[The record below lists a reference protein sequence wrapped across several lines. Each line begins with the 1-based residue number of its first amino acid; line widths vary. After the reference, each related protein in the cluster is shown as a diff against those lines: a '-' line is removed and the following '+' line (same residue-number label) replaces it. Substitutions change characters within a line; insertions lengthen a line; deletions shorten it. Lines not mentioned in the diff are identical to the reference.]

1 MPLNPLSEP
10 ISVPKLLVVDD
21 LAENL
26 FAMQKLLTPL
36 QAEVLTAQSG
46 NEALALTL
54 HNDFAVAL
62 LDVQMPEMDG
72 FELASLMRDH
82 DLTQHIPIIFLTA
95 ISKEE
100 KHIFEGYEKGAVDYL
115 FKPIDPQILLSKVKT
130 FLLLQEQR
138 IALEKS
144 EDRYKCLVERIP
156 DIIYSFSGKHGN
168 TYCSSQVKQ
177 ILGYT
182 PEQFLKDPFIWSKA
196 IHPDDLPRV
205 NETITRFNEGNHFDI
220 EYRIKDAAGKWVWL
234 RDRSIDRRIA
244 DGEPIIDGIA
254 TDITLQKE
262 AKAVLTR
269 LAEQD
274 QLTNLATR
282 KVFNEFQQRAMSRA
296 KRYHRS
302 MAVLFL
308 DMDHFKDVNDNF
320 GHAVGD
326 TLLKSVAIRLEDC
339 VRSSD
344 LVARLGGDEF
354 AIVLDELSRPE
365 DAADVAQKILESM
378 NRPHLIEGRRIKVGI
393 SIGIAIYGKELE
405 SSVVELNKMADIAMY
420 HAKKTGRNTFQFF
433 SEDMHEKALH
443 NARLKNDLETA
454 ILNRELFLSYQP
466 QIDLNE
472 NRISGFEALLRWQHP
487 QLGKTAPD
495 DFIHLAE
502 EKGLIHPIGKW
513 VLKEVCQ
520 NGALFPKD
528 RPGIPGT
535 VGIAVNISPK
545 QLRESF
551 FADGIERILTDA
563 SITPGQL
570 TIELTE
576 ATVIESPEAAREVLR
591 RIRALGVRIAI
602 DNFGKGYSSLSCLAN
617 LPVDIIKIDISFV
630 HAIGHSKEHEAIVKT
645 IIAMADNLGLEVV
658 AEGVETD
665 LQSDFLSHHRCHIM
679 QGYYFSK
686 PLDPEGARQLINRE
700 TISQNDWNP
709 RKRRKRTEWESPWIH
724 S

>member
-10 ISVPKLLVVDD
+10 TSVPKLLVVDD

-26 FAMQKLLTPL
+26 FAMQKLLKPL

-46 NEALALTL
+46 NKALALTL

-130 FLLLQEQR
+130 FLLLQQQR
-138 IALEKS
+138 IALKRS
-144 EDRYKCLVERIP
+144 EDRYKCLVEGIP
-156 DIIYSFSGKHGN
+156 DIIYSFSGKRGN

-182 PEQFLKDPFIWSKA
+182 PEQLLKDPFIWSKA
-196 IHPDDLPRV
+196 IHADDLPMV
-205 NETITRFNEGNHFDI
+205 NKAIKRFYEGNHFDI
-220 EYRIKDAAGKWVWL
+220 EYRIKDAAGKWAWL
-234 RDRSIDRRIA
+234 RDRSIDRRIEES
-244 DGEPIIDGIA
+244 EPIIDGIA
-254 TDITLQKE
+254 TDITLRK
-262 AKAVLTR
+262 KAEVVLTR
-269 LAEQD
+269 IAEQD

-282 KVFNEFQQRAMSRA
+282 KVFNEFQQRATSRA

-302 MAVLFL
+302 MAVLFM
-308 DMDHFKDVNDNF
+308 DMDHFKEVNDNF

-326 TLLKSVAIRLEDC
+326 TLLKSVAKRLTDC

-378 NRPHLIEGRRIKVGI
+378 GRPHLIEGHRIKVGI
-393 SIGIAIYGKELE
+393 SIGIAIYSKALDN
-405 SSVVELNKMADIAMY
+405 SVDELNKMADIAMY

-433 SEDMHEKALH
+433 SEEMHEKALH
-443 NARLKNDLETA
+443 NARLKKDLGTA
-454 ILNRELFLSYQP
+454 IENHELFLIYQP

-472 NRISGFEALLRWQHP
+472 NRISGFEALLRWRHP

-502 EKGLIHPIGKW
+502 EKGLIHPIGEW
-513 VLKEVCQ
+513 VLKEACQ
-520 NGALFPKD
+520 NSALFPKD
-528 RPGIPGT
+528 RPQIPGT
-535 VGIAVNISPK
+535 VGIAVNVSPK
-545 QLRESF
+545 QLRERF
-551 FADGIERILTDA
+551 FADAIERILTDA
-563 SITPGQL
+563 SIAPEQL

-576 ATVIESPEAAREVLR
+576 ATVIESPEPAREMLR

-602 DNFGKGYSSLSCLAN
+602 DNFGKGYSSLSYLAD

-630 HAIGHSKEHEAIVKT
+630 NSIGHSKDHEAIVKT
-645 IIAMADNLGLEVV
+645 IITMADNLGLEVV
-658 AEGVETD
+658 AEGVETA
-665 LQSDFLSHHRCHIM
+665 LQTDFLSHHHCHIM
-679 QGYYFSK
+679 QGYYFSRPLAPEDASRLMNK
-686 PLDPEGARQLINRE
+686 P
-700 TISQNDWNP
+700 ISVGSGHTM
-709 RKRRKRTEWESPWIH
+709 KGLT
-724 S
+724 

>member
-1 MPLNPLSEP
+1 MPLNPLSKP
-10 ISVPKLLVVDD
+10 NSAPKLLVVDD

-26 FAMQKLLTPL
+26 FAMQKLLKPL
-36 QAEVLTAQSG
+36 ETEVLTAQSG

-100 KHIFEGYEKGAVDYL
+100 KHIFEGYDKGAVDYL

-130 FLLLQEQR
+130 FLLLQQQR
-138 IALEKS
+138 MALKTS
-144 EDRYKCLVERIP
+144 EDRYRCLVEGIP
-156 DIIYSFSGKHGN
+156 DIIYSFSGKSGN
-168 TYCSSQVKQ
+168 TYCSSQVTQ

-182 PEQFLKDPFIWSKA
+182 PEQLLKDPFIWSKA
-196 IHPDDLPRV
+196 IHADDVPKV
-205 NETITRFNEGNHFDI
+205 HEAIKRFYEGNNFDI

-234 RDRSIDRRIA
+234 RDRSIDRRTA
-244 DGEPIIDGIA
+244 DGEPVIHGIA

-282 KVFNEFQQRAMSRA
+282 KVFNEFQQRAMFRA

-308 DMDHFKDVNDNF
+308 DMDHFKEVNDDF

-326 TLLKSVAIRLEDC
+326 RLLKSVAKRLADC

-344 LVARLGGDEF
+344 LLARLGGDEF

-365 DAADVAQKILESM
+365 DAAGVAQKILESM
-378 NRPHLIEGRRIKVGI
+378 GRPHLIEGHPIKVGI
-393 SIGIAIYGKELE
+393 SIGIAIYSNALN
-405 SSVVELNKMADIAMY
+405 SSVDELNKMADIAMY

-433 SEDMHEKALH
+433 SEEMHEKALR
-443 NARLKNDLETA
+443 NARLKKDLGTA
-454 ILNRELFLSYQP
+454 IQNRELYLLYQP
-466 QIDLNE
+466 QIDLTA
-472 NRISGFEALLRWQHP
+472 NRISGFEALLRWQHS
-487 QLGKTAPD
+487 QFGKTAPD
-495 DFIHLAE
+495 DFIYLAE
-502 EKGLIHPIGKW
+502 EKGLIHPIGEW

-520 NGALFPKD
+520 NGTLFLKD
-528 RPGIPGT
+528 RLEPPRPI
-535 VGIAVNISPK
+535 GIAINVSPK
-545 QLRESF
+545 QLRERC
-551 FADGIERILTDA
+551 FAESIERILEDA
-563 SITPGQL
+563 AFAPQQL

-576 ATVIESPEAAREVLR
+576 AIVIENPEAAREVLR
-591 RIRALGVRIAI
+591 RIQALGVRIAI
-602 DNFGKGYSSLSCLAN
+602 DDFGKGYSSLSYLAN
-617 LPVDIIKIDISFV
+617 LPVDIIKIDTSFV
-630 HAIGHSKEHEAIVKT
+630 HSIGSSKDHEAIVKT
-645 IIAMADNLGLEVV
+645 IITMADNLGLEVV
-658 AEGVETD
+658 AEGVETAR
-665 LQSDFLSHHRCHIM
+665 QFDFLVKHHCHIM
-679 QGYYFSK
+679 QGHYFSR
-686 PLDPEGARQLINRE
+686 PLDSEAARHLIGKEILPGNG
-700 TISQNDWNP
+700 
-709 RKRRKRTEWESPWIH
+709 
-724 S
+724 